1 MRVSDKRRW
10 YAAYVRRR
18 YPRVWASWRRQ
29 CCVVKERMAMRRFH
43 AAAARAMLIY
53 EDSIACG
60 PCLRTATYSRV
71 RPGTEYV
78 EYEYK
83 ETRWP

>member
-53 EDSIACG
+53 EDSMLMFRDDG
-60 PCLRTATYSRV
+60 GMDV
-71 RPGTEYV
+71 MWTERGV
-78 EYEYK
+78 I
-83 ETRWP
+83 R

>member
-18 YPRVWASWRRQ
+18 YPRVWASWCRQ
-29 CCVVKERMAMRRFH
+29 SCVVKERMAMRRFH

-53 EDSIACG
+53 EDSMLMFRDDG
-60 PCLRTATYSRV
+60 GMEV
-71 RPGTEYV
+71 MWTERGV
-78 EYEYK
+78 I
-83 ETRWP
+83 R

>member
-53 EDSIACG
+53 EDSMLMFRDDG
-60 PCLRTATYSRV
+60 GMEV
-71 RPGTEYV
+71 MWTERGV
-78 EYEYK
+78 I
-83 ETRWP
+83 R